1 MKKLIIFQ
9 IFIIFIL
16 AITTVCGFINCKN
29 YKRQICELSR
39 KIEQMNSDYLVCK
52 STNKEL
58 RTKVKQLEV
67 ESLKNPIDIREQEC
81 ISKDY
86 STTGMNN
93 CAYVA
98 TNEWYQEIN
107 NNMSLL
113 KRNMTVEQYK
123 LLTDSQKKWQQ
134 YEQSQRALLGAT
146 IGTKVGS
153 IYTNILAGINNQIVK
168 RRAEDLFEIYDY
180 YTDYSIST
188 FLNEK

>member
-1 MKKLIIFQ
+1 
-9 IFIIFIL
+9 
-16 AITTVCGFINCKN
+16 
-29 YKRQICELSR
+29 
-39 KIEQMNSDYLVCK
+39 
-52 STNKEL
+52 
-58 RTKVKQLEV
+58 
-67 ESLKNPIDIREQEC
+67 
-81 ISKDY
+81 
-86 STTGMNN
+86 
-93 CAYVA
+93 
-98 TNEWYQEIN
+98 
-107 NNMSLL
+107 
-113 KRNMTVEQYK
+113 MTVEQYK

>member
-16 AITTVCGFINCKN
+16 AIATVCGFINCKN
-29 YKRQICELSR
+29 YKIQIRELSR
-39 KIEQMNSDYLVCK
+39 KIEQTNSDYLVYK
-52 STNKEL
+52 SANKEL
-58 RTKVKQLEV
+58 RTKIKQLEV
-67 ESLKNPIDIREQEC
+67 ESPQNPIDIREQEC

-86 STTGMNN
+86 STAGMNN
-93 CAYVA
+93 CAYAA

-113 KRNMTVEQYK
+113 KSNMTVEQYK

-134 YEQSQRALLGAT
+134 YEQSQRALLDAT

-188 FLNEK
+188 FLNNK